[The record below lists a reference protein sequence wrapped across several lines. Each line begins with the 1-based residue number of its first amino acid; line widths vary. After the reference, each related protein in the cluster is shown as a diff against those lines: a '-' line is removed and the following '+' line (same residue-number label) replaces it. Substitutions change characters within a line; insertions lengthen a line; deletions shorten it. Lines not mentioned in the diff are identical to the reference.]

1 MAADISAQII
11 AALIGAGAGVATLG
25 LNLWWQESGRRDT
38 AKDTRRKESAQI
50 VGRAVALTHEAANLL
65 TNDGRR
71 VHERLALAQQCRY
84 ERFPEVQK
92 DLTIL
97 RGWHPSEEVNK
108 MCPELEGLLQEH
120 LKQVETRLHQMQG
133 SETDHFPAT
142 AALALAKSVQLL
154 FAIRTY
160 DLGRAERRQDNKVVA
175 MLAKLNNPHP

>member
-120 LKQVETRLHQMQG
+120 LKQVET
-133 SETDHFPAT
+133 DHFPAT